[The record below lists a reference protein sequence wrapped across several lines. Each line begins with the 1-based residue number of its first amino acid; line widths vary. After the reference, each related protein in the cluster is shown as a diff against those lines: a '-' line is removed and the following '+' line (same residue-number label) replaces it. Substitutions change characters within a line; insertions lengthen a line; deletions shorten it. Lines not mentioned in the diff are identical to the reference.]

1 MSRPRICKIL
11 GLIFSRVT
19 SLSDSLGIWQ
29 KAFFSLV
36 TYRKGKG
43 KRRKGSENGNRWRDG
58 GEDLC
63 EVHMPLGNNGT
74 SIDRGTL
81 SHILFL
87 KSFRRIATGPGNHL
101 SQTQLI
107 LKLVFYGRRRSSSR
121 VVTRERERY
130 VSGAPNPFEP
140 WFVEGG
146 FGLRNVTFPS

>member
-1 MSRPRICKIL
+1 VSRLRICKIL
-11 GLIFSRVT
+11 GLISNRVT
-19 SLSDSLGIWQ
+19 LLSDSLGIWQ

-36 TYRKGKG
+36 TYRMGKG
-43 KRRKGSENGNRWRDG
+43 KRRKRSENGKG
-58 GEDLC
+58 GGDLC
-63 EVHMPLGNNGT
+63 EVRMPLGNNGT

-81 SHILFL
+81 SHILFF

-121 VVTRERERY
+121 AVTRGREGY

-146 FGLRNVTFPS
+146 LGLRNVTFPS